1 MVEILSYSLLQHYW
15 WIIVSMLAALLVFL
29 MFVQGGQTLL
39 GAIARD
45 ATERNLLINSLGRKW
60 ELTFTTLVVFGGALF
75 AAFPLFYATSFGGA
89 YWIWIILLFC
99 FIIQAV
105 SYEFRRK
112 AGNVWG
118 TRTYDIFLLINGMLA
133 TFLIG
138 TVVGTFFTGSSFV
151 LDAGNGVHW
160 QHSLRGLEAL
170 FNLQNILLGFALF
183 FLARCLGALYFLNNI
198 RDEAIV
204 SASARMVRFN
214 AIPFLASFLGFLAL
228 LLSGPGFAYNP
239 LSGAVQAEGFKYLN
253 NLLEMPVVAVFFLS
267 GVVLVVIGLWLG
279 WKHAASHS
287 IWWAGVG
294 TVLTVFALMLMAG
307 LNYTSFYPSTFDPQ
321 SSLTLQN
328 SSSSHYTLRVM
339 AYVSL
344 AVPFVLA
351 YIIPAWRAID
361 RDKLDRTELENN
373 DHVY

>member
-15 WIIVSMLAALLVFL
+15 WIIVSLLAALLVFL

-118 TRTYDIFLLINGMLA
+118 TRTYDTFLLINGMLA

-138 TVVGTFFTGSSFV
+138 TVVGTFFTGSSFM

-239 LSGAVQAEGFKYLN
+239 LSGTIYAEGFKYLN

-351 YIIPAWRAID
+351 YIILAWRAID

>member
-118 TRTYDIFLLINGMLA
+118 TRTYDTFLLINGMLA

-138 TVVGTFFTGSSFV
+138 TVVGTFFTGSSFM

-239 LSGAVQAEGFKYLN
+239 LSGTIYAEGFKYLN

-351 YIIPAWRAID
+351 YIILAWRAID